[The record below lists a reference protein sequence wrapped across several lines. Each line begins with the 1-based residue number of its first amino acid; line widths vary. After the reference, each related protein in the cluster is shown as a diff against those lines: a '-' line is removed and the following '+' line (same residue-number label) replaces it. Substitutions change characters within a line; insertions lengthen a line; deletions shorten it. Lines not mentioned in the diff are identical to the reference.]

1 VSDFKDKPNQPL
13 PDDFSETVPN
23 IKIPRDNSPSDWEKT
38 VYNVPIKTPSQP
50 VDDWS
55 KTYIP
60 RNKQDS
66 AQPNF
71 DQTQPNIN
79 LPKDENDFGERREDF
94 GATMPFINL
103 PKAEKEKYQKI
114 KPIEDEKDEKKKGIP
129 VWFWVTAILMT
140 FFFVSVFGLAIA
152 YYVFFNKSGF
162 TVVVKGAQPNSEVF
176 VDGTRQGVTK
186 GDGSIELSNLEAKT
200 RTILIKH
207 EGFKDFTT
215 TVEGENGTRKE
226 VIAQQA
232 KSGGDTKANL
242 PNECAVIKRGEFDK
256 AERCANLALDQLPQN
271 YSAEELTKALNIY
284 IINFASGKFNIPPR
298 NMTFLKRAASYI
310 VKLPATTMLEV
321 GGHTDNRGDKNRNQT
336 LSENRAKA
344 VKDALV
350 VLGVKSEMLQTKGY
364 GDTKPAVPND
374 SEDNRFLNRRI
385 EYTVLSK

>member
-1 VSDFKDKPNQPL
+1 
-13 PDDFSETVPN
+13 
-23 IKIPRDNSPSDWEKT
+23 
-38 VYNVPIKTPSQP
+38 
-50 VDDWS
+50 
-55 KTYIP
+55 
-60 RNKQDS
+60 
-66 AQPNF
+66 
-71 DQTQPNIN
+71 
-79 LPKDENDFGERREDF
+79 
-94 GATMPFINL
+94 
-103 PKAEKEKYQKI
+103 
-114 KPIEDEKDEKKKGIP
+114 
-129 VWFWVTAILMT
+129 
-140 FFFVSVFGLAIA
+140 
-152 YYVFFNKSGF
+152 
-162 TVVVKGAQPNSEVF
+162 
-176 VDGTRQGVTK
+176 
-186 GDGSIELSNLEAKT
+186 
-200 RTILIKH
+200 
-207 EGFKDFTT
+207 
-215 TVEGENGTRKE
+215 
-226 VIAQQA
+226 
-232 KSGGDTKANL
+232 L